1 SRGVERL
8 GSDEDLEAAGPRH
21 ALDELRL
28 AIDLSVAL
36 YEKRNPDTFGG
47 DRVGELRSFRNL
59 VEVVGSEEHEPNSGS
74 PRGSQARQC
83 RLDRLAADFV
93 AGDLDDRA
101 EIAGVRTAARRIN
114 PEHRDGVAGERSS
127 RRRPQHRKIETGR
140 PATVSAV
147 RRLELSA
154 E

>member
-1 SRGVERL
+1 SHVRVESAERL
-8 GSDEDLEAAGPRH
+8 EMLIDPFLRVFREPEDVGEMAGDPVLAAETNDLGVLFGRVVELMRRGERGRIERIGSDQDLEAAGPRH
-21 ALDELRL
+21 ALDEVRL

-74 PRGSQARQC
+74 PRGPQARQC

-93 AGDLDDRA
+93 AG
-101 EIAGVRTAARRIN
+101 
-114 PEHRDGVAGERSS
+114 
-127 RRRPQHRKIETGR
+127 
-140 PATVSAV
+140 
-147 RRLELSA
+147 
-154 E
+154 